1 MALRL
6 RELTQE
12 EHTTIELLLHARKV
26 PVGKLKRAQIVW
38 LANQGLRP
46 AEIAERL
53 QVSERMVR
61 NRLHRFNEQGLQGL
75 EEAPRSGRPV
85 TYQPE
90 VVSEIIQTALSHPRD
105 LREDYATWTLD
116 RLVDYLHRVKG
127 IRMKRSRI
135 SEIFVAEGL
144 SWRHEETWFGERVDP
159 DFAHKRGAIE
169 TVYTAPPAGSV
180 TVCLDQMG
188 PVAVKSYPGKQ
199 LVDPEAA
206 ETQPAGRAKQ
216 EIDYGRREKAGYV
229 FGALQPRTG
238 EVFTATYT
246 RRRLVNWIDFL
257 QQLEEWIPTDVERVY
272 AVLDNLSMHR
282 AVDVLLFNLAYL
294 RWEFVFQPTYAAYL
308 NLIEPWWK
316 TLKSLALKGR
326 RFETWREIEEAVQK
340 ATAYW
345 NTHKHPYVWGRR
357 RRHQPRRKPGIAHL
371 PKVA

>member
-6 RELTQE
+6 RELTKE
-12 EHTTIELLLHARKV
+12 EYTTIEQLLHARKV
-26 PVGKLKRAQIVW
+26 PAGKLKRAQIVW

-75 EEAPRSGRPV
+75 EEAARSGRPV

-90 VVSEIIQTALSHPRD
+90 VVSGIIQTALSKPRD
-105 LREDYATWTLD
+105 LGEDYATWTLD

-135 SEIFVAEGL
+135 SEIFLQEGL
-144 SWRHEETWFGERVDP
+144 SWRHEESWFGERVDP
-159 DFAHKRGAIE
+159 DFARKRGAI
-169 TVYTAPPAGSV
+169 TSLYTTPPERSV
-180 TVCLDQMG
+180 TVCLDEMG
-188 PVAVKSYPGKQ
+188 PQ
-199 LVDPEAA
+199 
-206 ETQPAGRAKQ
+206 AGRAKQ
-216 EIDYGRREKAGYV
+216 AIDYGRRGKAGYV
-229 FGALQPRTG
+229 FGALKPTDG

-246 RRRLVNWIDFL
+246 RRKLVNWIDFL
-257 QQLEEWIPTDVERVY
+257 QHVEEWIPKDVERVY

-282 AVDVLLFNLAYL
+282 AMDVLFFNLAYA
-294 RWEFVFQPTYAAYL
+294 RWEFVFQPTAAAYL

-316 TLKSLALKGR
+316 TLKSLAFKGR
-326 RFETWREIEEAVQK
+326 RFESWEQVEEAVQK

-345 NTHKHPYVWGRR
+345 NAHKHPYVWGRR
-357 RRHQPRRKPGIAHL
+357 RRHHPRRKPGIARL

>member
-6 RELTQE
+6 RKLTKE
-12 EHTTIELLLHARKV
+12 EYTTIEHLLHARNT
-26 PVGKLKRAQIVW
+26 PVGKLKRAQIIW
-38 LANQGLRP
+38 LASQGLATP
-46 AEIAERL
+46 EIA
-53 QVSERMVR
+53 QQVKVSERMVR
-61 NRLHRFNEQGLQGL
+61 NRLHRFNEQGLLGL
-75 EEAPRSGRPV
+75 EEAPRSGRPM
-85 TYQPE
+85 TYTPE
-90 VVSEIIQTALSHPRD
+90 EVSSIIQTALSHPRD
-105 LREDYATWTLD
+105 LGEDYASWTLD
-116 RLVDYLHRVKG
+116 RLVEHLHRVKG
-127 IRMKRSRI
+127 IRMQRSRI
-135 SEIFVAEGL
+135 SEIFIAEGL
-144 SWRHEETWFGERVDP
+144 SWRHEETWFGDRVDP
-159 DFAHKRGAIE
+159 DFAKKRGAIE
-169 TVYTAPPAGSV
+169 TVYTAAPEGSV

-206 ETQPAGRAKQ
+206 ETKPAGRAKQ

-282 AVDVLLFNLAYL
+282 AVDVLLFNLAYP

-345 NTHKHPYVWGRR
+345 NAHKHPYVWGRR
-357 RRHQPRRKPGIAHL
+357 RRHQPRRKFGIARL

>member
-6 RELTQE
+6 RELTKE
-12 EHTTIELLLHARKV
+12 EYTSLEQLLHARKV
-26 PVGKLKRAQIVW
+26 PAGKLKRAQIVW
-38 LANQGLRP
+38 LTNQGRRP
-46 AEIAERL
+46 PEIAERL

-90 VVSEIIQTALSHPRD
+90 VVSEIIQTALSKPRD
-105 LREDYATWTLD
+105 LGEDYATWTLD

-135 SEIFVAEGL
+135 SELFIQEGL

-159 DFAHKRGAIE
+159 DFARKRGAIE
-169 TVYTAPPAGSV
+169 TVYTAPTEGSV

-199 LVDPEAA
+199 LVSPQATESKPA
-206 ETQPAGRAKQ
+206 ERAKQ

-229 FGALQPRTG
+229 FGALQPKTG
-238 EVFTATYT
+238 EVLTATYT
-246 RRRLVNWIDFL
+246 RRTLVNWIDFL
-257 QQLEEWIPTDVERVY
+257 QQVEEWIPQDVGRIY

-282 AVDVLLFNLAYL
+282 AIDVVLFNLVYP

-326 RFETWREIEEAVQK
+326 RFETWKEIEEAVQK

-345 NTHKHPYVWGRR
+345 NAHKHPYVWGRR
-357 RRHQPRRKPGIAHL
+357 RRHQPHRKPGIAQL

>member
-6 RELTQE
+6 RELTKE
-12 EHTTIELLLHARKV
+12 EDTTIEQLLHARKV
-26 PVGKLKRAQIVW
+26 PAGKLKRAQIVW
-38 LANQGLRP
+38 LTNQGLRP
-46 AEIAERL
+46 PEIAERL

-90 VVSEIIQTALSHPRD
+90 VVSEIIQTALSKPQD
-105 LREDYATWTLD
+105 LGEDYATWTLD
-116 RLVDYLHRVKG
+116 RLVEHLHRVKG

-135 SEIFVAEGL
+135 SEIFIQEGL
-144 SWRHEETWFGERVDP
+144 RWRHEETWFGERVDP
-159 DFAHKRGAIE
+159 DFAKKRGAIE

-199 LVDPEAA
+199 LVDPEAG
-206 ETQPAGRAKQ
+206 EPTPAGRAKQ

-282 AVDVLLFNLAYL
+282 AVDVLLFNLAYP

-345 NTHKHPYVWGRR
+345 NAHKHPYVWGRR
-357 RRHQPRRKPGIAHL
+357 RRHQPRRKFGIAQL